1 MTEGINKVALK
12 GKILSIYNSNGG
24 IAIAKIDVGN
34 SKPDVVFT
42 KEFAQNFIGEYKPG
56 DWIFIEGNI
65 QSSYS
70 SERGIRISIIVDR
83 ILPISCSRAKYVNYF
98 DIYGTVKNVIRFGE
112 MHKVNVNVV
121 SNGYASVI
129 PLTFLNPLDH
139 RLNAETGEP
148 LRCQGIV
155 HTSQKQSGD
164 KTKYFQN
171 YVADGVF

>member
-1 MTEGINKVALK
+1 MTEGINKVTLK
-12 GKILSIYNSNGG
+12 GEIIHIYNSNGG

-34 SKPDVVFT
+34 SHPDVVFT
-42 KEFAQNFIGEYKPG
+42 KEFAEHFLGEYKVG
-56 DWIFIEGNI
+56 DWIMLEGNI

-83 ILPISCSRAKYVNYF
+83 ILPLSYSRAKYVNYF

-121 SNGYASVI
+121 SNGYASVV
-129 PLTFLNPLDH
+129 PLTYFDPLDH

-155 HTSQKQSGD
+155 HTSQKQYGD
-164 KTKYFQN
+164 KVKYFQN
-171 YVADGVF
+171 YVADGVI

>member
-1 MTEGINKVALK
+1 MTEGINKVTLK
-12 GKILSIYNSNGG
+12 GQIASLYNSNGG

-34 SKPDVVFT
+34 SQPDVVFT
-42 KEFAQNFIGEYKPG
+42 KEFADHFIGEYKVG
-56 DWIFIEGNI
+56 DWIMLEGNI

-83 ILPISCSRAKYVNYF
+83 ILPLSYSRAKYVNHF
-98 DIYGTVKNVIRFGE
+98 EIYGTVKNVIQFGE

-121 SNGYASVI
+121 SNGYASVV
-129 PLTFLNPLDH
+129 PLTFFDCLDH

-148 LRCQGIV
+148 FRCQGIV
-155 HTSQKQSGD
+155 HTSQKQYGD

>member
-1 MTEGINKVALK
+1 MTEGINKVTLK
-12 GKILSIYNSNGG
+12 GRILNIYNSNGG

-34 SKPDVVFT
+34 SHPDVVFT
-42 KEFAQNFIGEYKPG
+42 KEFADHFLGEYKCG
-56 DWIFIEGNI
+56 DWIMLEGNI

-83 ILPISCSRAKYVNYF
+83 ILPLSYSRAKYVNHLE
-98 DIYGTVKNVIRFGE
+98 IYGTVKNVIQFGE

-121 SNGYASVI
+121 SNGYASVV
-129 PLTFLNPLDH
+129 PLTFFDPLDH

-148 LRCQGIV
+148 LRCLGIV
-155 HTSQKQSGD
+155 HTSQKQYGD
-164 KTKYFQN
+164 KVKYFQN